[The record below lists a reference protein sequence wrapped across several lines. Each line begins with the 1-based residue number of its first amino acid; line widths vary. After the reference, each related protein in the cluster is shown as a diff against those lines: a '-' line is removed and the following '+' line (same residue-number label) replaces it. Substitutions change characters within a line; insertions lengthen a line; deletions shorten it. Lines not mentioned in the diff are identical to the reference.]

1 MCDKNPVRFVTNLTA
16 VLQSEASYYQ
26 GTGEPTNRLGSPE
39 EVTNM
44 VSLRQVEEQL
54 KHVGCNFKFWG
65 RAEIR
70 ELSNVL
76 MPDEIIAQATNGTYE
91 GGFAMLCVTNYRVLL
106 IDRKPMLL
114 TIEDIR
120 YDMMSEVDYH
130 NRLMGATIRIFT
142 PMRNLVFNSWSNIRL
157 RKCVNCIQQRVME
170 IRQHGMMA
178 QQIQNQQQMPAT
190 QQGYMNNPQYAPGQQ
205 QGSAPYLPMNPY
217 TKVPMLSRR
226 RRFPSFY

>member
-1 MCDKNPVRFVTNLTA
+1 
-16 VLQSEASYYQ
+16 
-26 GTGEPTNRLGSPE
+26 
-39 EVTNM
+39 M

-76 MPDEIIAQATNGTYE
+76 MPDETIAQAVNGTYE

-142 PMRNLVFNSWSNIRL
+142 PMRNLVFNSWGNVRL
-157 RKCVNCIQQRVME
+157 RKSVNYIQQRVME
-170 IRQHGMMA
+170 IRQQGMM
-178 QQIQNQQQMPAT
+178 T
-190 QQGYMNNPQYAPGQQ
+190 QQVQAQMAPQGQPTPQ
-205 QGSAPYLPMNPY
+205 QGFGLLPQTAPAAQGPQGMNRPYTPMNPY

-226 RRFPSFY
+226 RRFPTFY

>member
-1 MCDKNPVRFVTNLTA
+1 MI
-16 VLQSEASYYQ
+16 
-26 GTGEPTNRLGSPE
+26 
-39 EVTNM
+39 
-44 VSLRQVEEQL
+44 SLHQVEEQL

-76 MPDEIIAQATNGTYE
+76 MPEEIIAQATNGTYE

-114 TIEDIR
+114 TIEDVR

-142 PMRNLVFNSWSNIRL
+142 PMRNMVFNSWSNVRL
-157 RKCVNCIQQRVME
+157 RKCVNYIQQRVME
-170 IRQHGMMA
+170 IRQHSMMTGQMQSQMTGGMMSHS
-178 QQIQNQQQMPAT
+178 MY
-190 QQGYMNNPQYAPGQQ
+190 GLNPQTAVTQPN
-205 QGSAPYLPMNPY
+205 GSAPAQTTPLNPY
-217 TKVPMLSRR
+217 TKQPMLSRR

>member
-1 MCDKNPVRFVTNLTA
+1 
-16 VLQSEASYYQ
+16 
-26 GTGEPTNRLGSPE
+26 
-39 EVTNM
+39 M
-44 VSLRQVEEQL
+44 VSMQQVEKQL
-54 KHVGCNFKFWG
+54 KHVGCNFKLWG

-76 MPDEIIAQATNGTYE
+76 MPEETIAQAVNGTYE

-120 YDMMSEVDYH
+120 YDMMAEVDYN
-130 NRLMGATIRIFT
+130 NRLMGATVRIFT
-142 PMRNLVFNSWSNIRL
+142 PMRNLVFSSWSGVRL
-157 RKCVNCIQQRVME
+157 RKCVNYIQQRVME

-178 QQIQNQQQMPAT
+178 QQLQQPQQIGVPQPLQAFNPAAAQT
-190 QQGYMNNPQYAPGQQ
+190 QPSNA
-205 QGSAPYLPMNPY
+205 APYVPMNPY